1 MKIRFLQEKLLED
14 FFVPNGRTK
23 QCLIKLI
30 VINDLIGY
38 GYWLLTTM
46 DAPKKNIF
54 NDVLPSKETAAKDLE
69 ILNIA
74 IMLGQ
79 TGGHGYVGATAI
91 VFAFIACIFIQII

>member
-1 MKIRFLQEKLLED
+1 MKIGFLQETLLED

-46 DAPKKNIF
+46 DAPKKTFSMMCCHLKKQLQRI
-54 NDVLPSKETAAKDLE
+54 
-69 ILNIA
+69 
-74 IMLGQ
+74 
-79 TGGHGYVGATAI
+79 
-91 VFAFIACIFIQII
+91 